1 MKAALLTQDGFKVCE
16 RSVPSPGAEE
26 ILVQTIACGICAGD
40 LYAYNTRAEAGLTG
54 EVLGHEG
61 SGRVVAAGDDVQGFA
76 EGDLV
81 TALGGPF
88 AEYFVARP
96 ETLVKLPENVDPV
109 YALGE
114 PVACCVHAAS
124 RFGIQPGDRVALVGC
139 GFMGLL
145 CLQLATHQG
154 AGCLCALD
162 PVAYRREM
170 ALQLGADRALSPQDW
185 AVEDPWQGEFDVVI
199 EAAGTQS
206 ALDFCG
212 DLVKQHGRVI
222 LVGYHQSA
230 GGLRTVNMKLW
241 NFKAIDVVNGHVR
254 RRAEKLEAMGT
265 GMDLLSKGHLVTEP
279 LVTCYDLA
287 EVEQAFQDLAGG
299 KEGLFKTVLVTGR
312 ADRRQGSPPPAKGT
326 NQ

>member
-1 MKAALLTQDGFKVCE
+1 MKTALLTQNGFEVRE
-16 RSVPSPGAEE
+16 RSVPSHSANE
-26 ILVQTIACGICAGD
+26 ILVRTIASGICAGD
-40 LYAYNTRAEAGLTG
+40 LFAYKTRVEAGFTE
-54 EVLGHEG
+54 EVMGHEG
-61 SGRVVAAGDDVQGFA
+61 SGRVVAVGHDAQGFA
-76 EGDLV
+76 EGNLV

-96 ETLVKLPENVDPV
+96 ERLIKLPENVDPV

-114 PVACCVHAAS
+114 PVACCVHAGF

-145 CLQLATHQG
+145 CLQLAMLQG
-154 AGCLCALD
+154 AGYLCALD
-162 PVAYRREM
+162 PLAYRRDM

-185 AVEDPWQGEFDVVI
+185 TTEDPWQGEFDVVI

-206 ALDFCG
+206 ALDLCG

-230 GGLRTVNMKLW
+230 GGLRTVNMKQW
-241 NFKAIDVVNGHVR
+241 NFKAIDVINGHVR
-254 RRAEKLEAMGT
+254 RRTEKLEAMHT
-265 GMDLLSKGHLVTEP
+265 GMALLSKGDLVTRP

-287 EVEQAFQDLAGG
+287 DVEQAFQDLAGG
-299 KEGLFKTVLVTGR
+299 KEGLFKAVLVTGHTD
-312 ADRRQGSPPPAKGT
+312 AL
-326 NQ
+326 